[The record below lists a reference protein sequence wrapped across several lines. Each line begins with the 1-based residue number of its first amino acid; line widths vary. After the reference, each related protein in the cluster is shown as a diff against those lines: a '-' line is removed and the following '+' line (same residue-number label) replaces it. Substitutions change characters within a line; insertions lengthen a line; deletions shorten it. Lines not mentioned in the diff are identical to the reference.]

1 MDIGCYDLQITISRL
16 AESCGISTR
25 AIQKNIELLKNEG
38 AFVAGWGGSRW
49 PLRNPQWLEK
59 RVVNLP
65 SSARKND

>member
-49 PLRNPQWLEK
+49 PLGGGDLCRF
-59 RVVNLP
+59 
-65 SSARKND
+65 SFYC